1 MALQLREC
9 ECTCETHT
17 PEAVNRIGI
26 GGQDM

>member
-17 PEAVNRIGI
+17 LEAVNRIDI
-26 GGQDM
+26 GSQDM

>member
-9 ECTCETHT
+9 ECTCETHIL
-17 PEAVNRIGI
+17 EAVNRIDI